1 MTFSP
6 VTESRIRDIQA
17 GRAQRDAK
25 RAEEAAKLAER
36 EANEEQRTSM
46 SPRDVEL
53 AAARQAAW
61 DYWNKIYEQDRLREY
76 HQKRKEAIAEM
87 ARLKAE
93 WDTNPTPTRQGQLLR
108 MYGELYRKYEDV
120 TTRKPTTTSDEV
132 ILNFWLK
139 ERTAALKKKIYGAAQ

>member
-1 MTFSP
+1 VSNP
-6 VTESRIRDIQA
+6 LVESRIRDIQA

-36 EANEEQRTSM
+36 QANEEQRTCI
-46 SPRDVEL
+46 SPRDQEL

-61 DYWNKIYEQDRLREY
+61 DYWNRIYEQDQLREY
-76 HQKRKEAIAEM
+76 HAKRKEAIAEM

-93 WDTNPTPTRQGQLLR
+93 WDKTDTTPTRRGQILK

-120 TTRKPTTTSDEV
+120 TTRKPTTTSDAT
-132 ILNFWLK
+132 ILKYWET
-139 ERTAALKKKIYGAAQ
+139 ERRKAFLARIYKAAQ